1 LLTASHLPCAEA
13 TYLMHTKH
21 QIYSDL
27 HREVAVAVDASH
39 DLIERMVKEPD
50 FAEGVAAF
58 VEKRRPSWRKE

>member
-1 LLTASHLPCAEA
+1 
-13 TYLMHTKH
+13 MHTKH

-39 DLIERMVKEPD
+39 DLIQRMVKEPD